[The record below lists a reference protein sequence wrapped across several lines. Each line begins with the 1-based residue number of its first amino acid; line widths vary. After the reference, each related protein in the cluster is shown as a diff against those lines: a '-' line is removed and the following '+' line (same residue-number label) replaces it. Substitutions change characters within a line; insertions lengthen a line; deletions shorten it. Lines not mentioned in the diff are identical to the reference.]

1 MCEIDSYETPID
13 VTEMSNEA
21 ICEMAKEQFRADGRS
36 TGPKA
41 YYCGITNNIGENR
54 VRHRVPHLVVYQC
67 KDADTAA
74 EVEEMLGDFFDI
86 GDPKYR
92 GNGGNPDSFYVYLC
106 YKSADFSY

>member
-36 TGPKA
+36 TGPKD
-41 YYCGITNNIGENR
+41 YYCGITNNIEENR
-54 VRHRVPHLVVYQC
+54 TRHRVPHLVVYQC

-74 EVEEMLGDFFDI
+74 EVEEMLGGFFDI
-86 GDPKYR
+86 GDSRYR
-92 GNGGNPDSFYVYLC
+92 GNGGNPNSIYVYLC